1 MPSPSHIAPLALLLA
16 GCAAV
21 QGAPPRESAAGEPLA
36 EAEARRADLA
46 FSAAAVAQDARAFA
60 AFLAPDALFMN
71 RGGVSAGAAAVCAD
85 WAPLLAPGGPTLAW
99 APDAALASG
108 SGDLVMTR
116 GAYTLTPAGG
126 APPRTGRYVTIWRR
140 QADGTLRVALDGS
153 DTPLPPEAAGAT
165 RAPLRRL
172 RSADDRLEAVGG
184 LLLDGQR
191 EAGNFL
197 RVEVREG
204 PALRVLL
211 EVGSWRPT
219 TP

>member
-1 MPSPSHIAPLALLLA
+1 MPSFSLLTPMVLLLA

-21 QGAPPRESAAGEPLA
+21 QGAPPRESAAGGPMA

-46 FSAAAVAQDARAFA
+46 FSAAAVAHDARAFA

-71 RGGVSAGAAAVCAD
+71 RGGVSAGAAAVCTD

-99 APDAALASG
+99 APDTALASG
-108 SGDLVMTR
+108 SGDLVITR
-116 GAYTLTPAGG
+116 GGYTLTPAGG
-126 APPRTGRYVTIWRR
+126 APPRTGRYVTVWRR

-153 DTPLPPEAAGAT
+153 DTPLPPEAAGAIRT
-165 RAPLRRL
+165 ALRRHH
-172 RSADDRLEAVGG
+172 SADDRLEAVGG

-197 RVEVREG
+197 RVDVREG
-204 PALRVLL
+204 QAWRVLL
-211 EVGSWRPT
+211 EVGNWRPT